1 MAWWCLVEVFS
12 LLVVVLLV
20 VVDLAE
26 DEAGMTLP
34 VSRV

>member
-1 MAWWCLVEVFS
+1 MEVFS

-26 DEAGMTLP
+26 DEAGGTLP